1 MKTLQQTENTA
12 AINPDIQTVD
22 LEKPVLMGTLE
33 ITTLEIRKPNVQAL
47 QGVKI
52 ADLLQGDVTAICT
65 VLPRVC
71 TPELTKTQIN
81 QLEPAD
87 LTQIGGA
94 IMLFATE
101 ISSCGSLTPTVDDA
115 MANIAVVFHWP
126 PQSYVDMSLSQ
137 LMQWHQKPLIEMEM
151 MPNETV
157 KT

>member
-1 MKTLQQTENTA
+1 MKTLEQVENTA

-94 IMLFATE
+94 IMLFLQPKSVRAE
-101 ISSCGSLTPTVDDA
+101 VLR
-115 MANIAVVFHWP
+115 
-126 PQSYVDMSLSQ
+126 QQ
-137 LMQWHQKPLIEMEM
+137 
-151 MPNETV
+151 
-157 KT
+157 